1 MSKKCCGI
9 IYSDN
14 DKVCKICGKPLTDDE
29 KDLDID
35 DITAMVDKI
44 TKEAEGIGNEKAA
57 EETYED
63 VDAYEDAD
71 AFDEAAEETET
82 LTENEA
88 PGGVT
93 EEKKPPKADMPAKK
107 KDVPKNLP
115 EMSETVE
122 EALSERLQK
131 DKASKGIKV
140 AGVLFMALSI
150 VGLALVGLC
159 VYSMVFNPYY
169 DKNDEH
175 FPLDYPEIS
184 SASDAYEMSEKLEL
198 MTDTDA
204 SATDASATDAVTDD
218 AENTDAEE
226 GE

>member
-44 TKEAEGIGNEKAA
+44 TKEAEGIGNDKAA
-57 EETYED
+57 EEAAE
-63 VDAYEDAD
+63 DAYEDAD

-88 PGGVT
+88 PDGVT
-93 EEKKPPKADMPAKK
+93 EEKKPPKSDMPAKK
-107 KDVPKNLP
+107 KDVSKNLP

-131 DKASKGIKV
+131 DKASKGIKA

-169 DKNDEH
+169 DKNNEH

-184 SASDAYEMSEKLEL
+184 SVSDAYEMSEKLEL

-204 SATDASATDAVTDD
+204 SATDAMTDD
-218 AENTDAEE
+218 ATNTDAGE

>member
-44 TKEAEGIGNEKAA
+44 TKEAEGIGNEKAS
-57 EETYED
+57 E
-63 VDAYEDAD
+63 DAYEDAD
-71 AFDEAAEETET
+71 AFDAEAEETET
-82 LTENEA
+82 LTENET
-88 PGGVT
+88 PEDVT
-93 EEKKPPKADMPAKK
+93 EEKKSPKADMPEKK
-107 KDVPKNLP
+107 KAVSENPP
-115 EMSETVE
+115 EMSATVE

-131 DKASKGIKV
+131 DKASKGIKA
-140 AGVLFMALSI
+140 AGVLFMTLSI

-198 MTDTDA
+198 MT
-204 SATDASATDAVTDD
+204 ATDASATDAVTDD
-218 AENTDAEE
+218 ASNTDAEE

>member
-57 EETYED
+57 E
-63 VDAYEDAD
+63 DAD
-71 AFDEAAEETET
+71 AFDAEAEETET
-82 LTENEA
+82 LTENET
-88 PGGVT
+88 PEDVT
-93 EEKKPPKADMPAKK
+93 EEKKPPKADMPEKK
-107 KDVPKNLP
+107 KAVSENPP
-115 EMSETVE
+115 EMSATVE

-131 DKASKGIKV
+131 DKASKGIKA
-140 AGVLFMALSI
+140 AGVLFMTLSI

-198 MTDTDA
+198 MT
-204 SATDASATDAVTDD
+204 ATDASATDAVTDD
-218 AENTDAEE
+218 ASNTDAEE